1 MSKSYEQSF
10 RKIAPVEDLP
20 DGKPKVF
27 RAAGATIVLL
37 RRGNALE
44 AIDGSCVSDDTDM
57 PEQRRIA
64 RILDCVSAAVVDGRS
79 GAPDGQAG
87 SPVRQESW
95 QSLVTKAGLAAR
107 VEDGWAWV
115 CLDGCKLD

>member
-20 DGKPKVF
+20 DGKPKIF

-37 RRGNALE
+37 RHGDAIE

-57 PEQRRIA
+57 PEQRRLA
-64 RILDCVSAAVVDGRS
+64 RILDCVAAAV
-79 GAPDGQAG
+79 AG
-87 SPVRQESW
+87 GPSRASEGKAGLPVVPESW

-115 CLDGCKLD
+115 CLDGCKRG